1 VSRFLI
7 FNFYGTINDAAL
19 FYMGFLPRCGVT
31 VGAMETTTLDY
42 LIAEHDFFGTTVQNW
57 VVIVAFIFSFGC
69 SLGTLRLKTSS
80 KLNGALPTEWRQF
93 VQLMEALPTD
103 QAAPLW
109 HTAQV

>member
-1 VSRFLI
+1 
-7 FNFYGTINDAAL
+7 
-19 FYMGFLPRCGVT
+19 
-31 VGAMETTTLDY
+31 METTTLDY
-42 LIAEHDFFGTTVQNW
+42 LLAEHDFFKMTVQNW